1 MRNHSLSIHIRVASL
16 IECVAHRAH
25 VIRIAVNDGGAERD
39 VPAPR
44 PNQLCDRLP
53 HARGSRDV
61 YIAGPQRTLSHSKPC
76 VLPCL
81 FKYL

>member
-1 MRNHSLSIHIRVASL
+1 MRNHGLGIHILVASL

-25 VIRIAVNDGGAERD
+25 VIHITVNDGGAERD
-39 VPAPR
+39 VPAAR
-44 PNQLCDRLP
+44 PNQLCDGLS

-61 YIAGPQRTLSHSKPC
+61 YIAGPQRTLSHSKPF
-76 VLPCL
+76 VFPCL

>member
-1 MRNHSLSIHIRVASL
+1 MRNHGLGIHIRGASL

-25 VIRIAVNDGGAERD
+25 VVRIAVNHGRTERD
-39 VPAPR
+39 VPAAR
-44 PNQLCDRLP
+44 PNQLCDRLS

-61 YIAGPQRTLSHSKPC
+61 YIAGPQRTLSHSNPF

-81 FKYL
+81 FKYK